1 MRVAVMEN
9 TEQNLQSL
17 KNCLHLLMPCSI
29 VKGFTDGNVAKNW
42 CDAHSDEVDLFIGN
56 WWGSEEVPHGPE
68 GANIASLVKWRR
80 MPKIILCGD
89 EEMFRAWSKNSGVES
104 FFLRP
109 VTVEKL
115 RDILERMDF

>member
-29 VKGFTDGNVAKNW
+29 VKGFTDGNEAKNW

-56 WWGSEEVPHGPE
+56 WWGSAENANGPE

-89 EEMFRAWSKNSGVES
+89 EEMFRAWSKNSSVDS